1 MARNWRKGK
10 LLKAAVGGTVVGLT
24 SGATALA
31 AAGAM
36 SPDRTPVD
44 APSDDSVSLDLE
56 DGTVQVTVDDELVD
70 DLDTT
75 VDSPDTESVATP
87 PGVETPASP
96 QSADSPEDVD
106 SPATVADDESVD
118 ADDDSPATVDTD
130 DQGQNDVQDDES
142 VDNDDQSA
150 DSD

>member
-1 MARNWRKGK
+1 MARNWRRSK

-24 SGATALA
+24 GGATALA
-31 AAGAM
+31 SAAAT
-36 SPDRTPVD
+36 STDPDPVD
-44 APSDDSVSLDLE
+44 ALSDDAVSLELDE
-56 DGTVQVTVDDELVD
+56 DGTVQVTVDDNLVD

-106 SPATVADDESVD
+106 SPAVVDDQDSPD

-130 DQGQNDVQDDES
+130 DQGE
-142 VDNDDQSA
+142 DNDDQSA